1 MQTDSPSQESWS
13 KPIGTGEVISCAVMT
28 NFKRN
33 IVESAGDLHF
43 CTGQRAGCEAAVHA
57 LSDSDAILLVDAD
70 NRINQINRKVMLHN
84 IRIICPIIATYNIN
98 SHSPEARLFTSEGK
112 ETSSAEGTTQGNPIA
127 MPIDPLGSLPL
138 LNATT
143 TDSTKHAAYAD
154 DISFVGKLRNILT

>member
-1 MQTDSPSQESWS
+1 
-13 KPIGTGEVISCAVMT
+13 MT

-43 CTGQRAGCEAAVHA
+43 CTGQRAGCKAAVHV
-57 LSDSDAILLVDAD
+57 LSDSNAILLVDAD
-70 NRINQINRKVMLHN
+70 NRINQINRKAMLHN
-84 IRIICPIIATYNIN
+84 IWIICPIIATYNIN

-127 MPIDPLGSLPL
+127 MPIDALGSLPL
-138 LNATT
+138 LNATTT